1 MIDLDEDALICDLAE
16 TYQVYDYKQLPL
28 QTVAVFAYGL
38 KDASRIKQLLSD
50 QIAPV
55 ERVLLA
61 SMVDRLSMLLWIQ
74 SKDGQKGVNRP
85 ASIADQLIKRDKSEN
100 DEKDYLVFESGE
112 DFENYRKALL
122 AKTGGEE

>member
-28 QTVAVFAYGL
+28 STVAVFAYGL
-38 KDASRIKQLLSD
+38 KDDSRIKQLLSD

-55 ERVLLA
+55 ERLLLA

-85 ASIADQLIKRDKSEN
+85 TSLTDFFIKK
-100 DEKDYLVFESGE
+100 EKEDTREFMTFESPE
-112 DFENYRKALL
+112 DYEAYRKQLFSGN
-122 AKTGGEE
+122 GGDS

>member
-38 KDASRIKQLLSD
+38 KDDSRIKQLLSD

-100 DEKDYLVFESGE
+100 DEKDYLVFESSE

>member
-38 KDASRIKQLLSD
+38 KDDSRIKQLLSD

-100 DEKDYLVFESGE
+100 DEKDYLIFESGE

>member
-28 QTVAVFAYGL
+28 STVAVFAYGL
-38 KDASRIKQLLSD
+38 KDDSRIKQLLSD

-55 ERVLLA
+55 ERLLLA

-85 ASIADQLIKRDKSEN
+85 TSLTDFFIKK
-100 DEKDYLVFESGE
+100 EKEDTREFMNFESPE
-112 DFENYRKALL
+112 DYEAYRKQLFSGN
-122 AKTGGEE
+122 GGES

>member
-28 QTVAVFAYGL
+28 STVAVFAYGL
-38 KDASRIKQLLSD
+38 KDDSRIKQLLSD

-55 ERVLLA
+55 ERLLLA
-61 SMVDRLSMLLWIQ
+61 SIVDRLSMLLWIQ

-85 ASIADQLIKRDKSEN
+85 TSLTDFFIKK
-100 DEKDYLVFESGE
+100 EKEDTREFMTFESPE
-112 DFENYRKALL
+112 DYEAYRKQLFSGN
-122 AKTGGEE
+122 GGES

>member
-38 KDASRIKQLLSD
+38 KDDSRIKQLLSD

-122 AKTGGEE
+122 AKTGGED

>member
-38 KDASRIKQLLSD
+38 KDDSRIKQLLSD

-85 ASIADQLIKRDKSEN
+85 AALTDFFIKK
-100 DEKDYLVFESGE
+100 EKEDTREFMTFESPE
-112 DFENYRKALL
+112 DYEAYRKQLFSGN
-122 AKTGGEE
+122 GGES

>member
-1 MIDLDEDALICDLAE
+1 MIDLDKDALICDLAE

-28 QTVAVFAYGL
+28 STVAVFAYGL
-38 KDASRIKQLLSD
+38 KDDSRIKQLLSD

-55 ERVLLA
+55 ERLLLA

-85 ASIADQLIKRDKSEN
+85 TSLTDFFIKK
-100 DEKDYLVFESGE
+100 EKEDTREFMTFESPE
-112 DFENYRKALL
+112 DYEAYRKQLFSGN
-122 AKTGGEE
+122 GGES

>member
-38 KDASRIKQLLSD
+38 KDDSRIKQLLSD

-74 SKDGQKGVNRP
+74 SKDGQKCVNRP

>member
-38 KDASRIKQLLSD
+38 KDDSRIKQLLSD

-74 SKDGQKGVNRP
+74 SKDGQKRVNRP

>member
-28 QTVAVFAYGL
+28 STVAVFAYGL
-38 KDASRIKQLLSD
+38 KDDSRIKQLLSD

-55 ERVLLA
+55 ERLLLS

-85 ASIADQLIKRDKSEN
+85 TSLTDFFIKK
-100 DEKDYLVFESGE
+100 EKEDTREFMTFESPE
-112 DFENYRKALL
+112 DYEAYRKQLFSGN
-122 AKTGGEE
+122 GGES

>member
-28 QTVAVFAYGL
+28 STVAVFAYGL
-38 KDASRIKQLLSD
+38 KDDSRIKQLLSD

-55 ERVLLA
+55 ERLLLA

-85 ASIADQLIKRDKSEN
+85 TSLTDFFIKK
-100 DEKDYLVFESGE
+100 EKEDTREFMTFESPE
-112 DFENYRKALL
+112 DYETYRKQLFSGN
-122 AKTGGEE
+122 GGES